1 MERSRVR
8 YFLAVCEHGS
18 FTAAARA
25 CGVTKASVT
34 TGVDR
39 LERTLGAKLFER
51 QPVRLTSLG
60 AELRPLFETM
70 QSAADCVHTIIER
83 HIVGPT
89 RSTNDPERAVEAL
102 PDEVLAVSPRSDG
115 PAKV

>member
-18 FTAAARA
+18 FTAAAKA
-25 CGVTKASVT
+25 CGVTTASVT

-51 QPVRLTSLG
+51 QPTRLTPLG

-70 QSAADCVHTIIER
+70 QSAADSVHAIIEQ
-83 HIVGPT
+83 
-89 RSTNDPERAVEAL
+89 RSVVPAQSTSDPGRAVDDL
-102 PDEVLAVSPRSDG
+102 PDEVLAVSGGSDG
-115 PAKV
+115 ERSA